1 MYIYFPIKKT
11 NGEIQY
17 SICQLPVT
25 LTGEGGNLTG
35 GSPYF
40 FPPCYITIVTGAGGT
55 SPPRLGA
62 STKPRGLGPQR
73 CGCATHG
80 RFSLGE
86 VGGWSAEARTAQPN
100 GGEGG
105 KEVGRRLGPVKWW
118 ETQHLF
124 FWGWGWKMDGNE
136 TWCLKIYGWSKLMD
150 VFFLEGGEKQQYK
163 YVCMVYF
170 RTCLQ

>member
-25 LTGEGGNLTG
+25 LTGERGNLTG
-35 GSPYF
+35 GSPDF

-86 VGGWSAEARTAQPN
+86 VGGWSAEARTAPPT
-100 GGEGG
+100 GG
-105 KEVGRRLGPVKWW
+105 KEGRRWEEIGTREMVGNPTPFFLGVGVENGWKWNLMSKDLWMVKVDGCV
-118 ETQHLF
+118 
-124 FWGWGWKMDGNE
+124 FWG
-136 TWCLKIYGWSKLMD
+136 
-150 VFFLEGGEKQQYK
+150 GGEKQQYK